1 MTKTEQFAA
10 YDAATDKLNAAFE
23 RIRFDVAGAGR
34 IANEIVVPPT
44 RWLEL
49 ANLEFTLLSAKN
61 ALIEFARAER
71 NGRFSEQERDEILE
85 NLTTRVVNANLTR
98 EGFRAEI
105 RVNREGAP
113 V

>member
-1 MTKTEQFAA
+1 MTRNEQFAA

-34 IANEIVVPPT
+34 MANEIVVPPT

-49 ANLEFTLLSAKN
+49 ANLEFVLLSAKN
-61 ALIEFARAER
+61 ALIEFARRNAEI
-71 NGRFSEQERDEILE
+71 SAQERDEILE
-85 NLTTRVVNANLTR
+85 NLTTRVVNANMAR
-98 EGFRAEI
+98 AGFRAEI

>member
-1 MTKTEQFAA
+1 MTRNEQFAA

-23 RIRFDVAGAGR
+23 RIRFDVAGSGR

-49 ANLEFTLLSAKN
+49 ANLEFVLLSAKN
-61 ALIEFARAER
+61 ALIEFARA
-71 NGRFSEQERDEILE
+71 NAGFSEQERDEILE
-85 NLTTRVVNANLTR
+85 NLTTRVVNANMAR

-105 RVNREGAP
+105 RVNREGTLA
-113 V
+113 

>member
-44 RWLEL
+44 RWIDF
-49 ANLEFTLLSAKN
+49 ANLEFVLLSEKN
-61 ALIEFARAER
+61 ALIEFARR
-71 NGRFSEQERDEILE
+71 NAGFSEQERDEILQ
-85 NLTTRVVNANLTR
+85 NLTTRVVNANMAR
-98 EGFRAEI
+98 ADFRAEI
-105 RVNREGAP
+105 RGNREGALA
-113 V
+113 